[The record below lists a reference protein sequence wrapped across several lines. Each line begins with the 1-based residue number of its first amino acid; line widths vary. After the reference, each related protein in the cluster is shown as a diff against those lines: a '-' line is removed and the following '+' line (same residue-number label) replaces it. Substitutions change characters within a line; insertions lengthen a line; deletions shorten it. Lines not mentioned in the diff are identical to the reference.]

1 MYQRGVGTGSLENT
15 GAGHSRVLGVRS
27 DSCFSQT
34 QMSPSQGDPGH
45 LITAH
50 RRWLSPLRRLS
61 CAESSWDRSRG
72 LHLSP
77 QLPVK
82 LGASRD
88 PVKQV
93 WKGEASHH
101 EMSLLLTTS
110 PPHPHQVG
118 ACEMLVELNRAV
130 SKRCPAHNVKGNK
143 QV

>member
-27 DSCFSQT
+27 DSLLADSDITFSGRPRAPHHST
-34 QMSPSQGDPGH
+34 
-45 LITAH
+45 
-50 RRWLSPLRRLS
+50 SPL
-61 CAESSWDRSRG
+61 AEPPAKALLCRELMGQVTGVTSV
-72 LHLSP
+72 SP
-77 QLPVK
+77 TTCET
-82 LGASRD
+82 GGSRD

-110 PPHPHQVG
+110 PPHPHQAG

-143 QV
+143 QA